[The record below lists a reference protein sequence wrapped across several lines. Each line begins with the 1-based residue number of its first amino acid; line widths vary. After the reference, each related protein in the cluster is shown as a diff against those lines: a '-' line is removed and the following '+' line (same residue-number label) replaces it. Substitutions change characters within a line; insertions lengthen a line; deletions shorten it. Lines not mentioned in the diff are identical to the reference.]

1 MTTLGLLRGT
11 PSLALFCGLL
21 LVSVGGLRRMEGAY
35 ADENAFAAHFAL
47 RELHRGP
54 FLDQLAV
61 DDWEEGPGAE

>member
-1 MTTLGLLRGT
+1 
-11 PSLALFCGLL
+11 
-21 LVSVGGLRRMEGAY
+21 MEGAY